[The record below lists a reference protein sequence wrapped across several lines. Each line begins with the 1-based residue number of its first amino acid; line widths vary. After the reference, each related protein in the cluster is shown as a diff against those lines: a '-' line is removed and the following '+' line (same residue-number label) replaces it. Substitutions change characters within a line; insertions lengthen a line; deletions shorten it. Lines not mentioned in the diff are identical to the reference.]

1 MWKTPTLVSDQLKK
15 SINENVSTTQDFLKE
30 RLENKPPWVV
40 KIEYLTKRKEKKPIV
55 RFVTWDCN
63 GAQIKTIF

>member
-1 MWKTPTLVSDQLKK
+1 VS
-15 SINENVSTTQDFLKE
+15 IPRDFLKE

-40 KIEYLTKRKEKKPIV
+40 KIEYLTNWKEKKPIV
-55 RFVTWDCN
+55 RFVTWDYN